1 MADADHVAACDY
13 VGIVS
18 GNNEPRK
25 LEKAGFTTEK
35 SSLVDAPVIMELP
48 MALECRL
55 IRYHEATG
63 ELVGEIVNVSA
74 DERVLDRQGKIDPDL
89 LRPITFDPVNNTYRV
104 LGEKVG
110 NAFSDGKALK

>member
-1 MADADHVAACDY
+1 MSP
-13 VGIVS
+13 GS
-18 GNNEPRK
+18 WKRPGLPLK
-25 LEKAGFTTEK
+25 K

-89 LRPITFDPVNNTYRV
+89 LRPYLRP
-104 LGEKVG
+104 GQ
-110 NAFSDGKALK
+110 